1 MVKKSEENETMKL
14 YEFEGKSLFAEEGIP
29 TPQGFVAYSPEEVE
43 KNAANIGKSVVIKSQ
58 ILQGGRGKAGGIK
71 FADAP
76 GEAKELSKE
85 IFGMKLHDY
94 TVDKVLVEEKL
105 DIAKEYYLS
114 VTIDA
119 EKGSPLIMASMAGGV
134 DIEEVAKET
143 PEKIVMETV
152 DIFKGLLPYQARR
165 IAYKMGLTGKEAFDT
180 AEVMLKIY
188 NLFRKYDADLV
199 EINPLVVTGE
209 GTIVAADSKISIYDN
224 ALYRQPKFIKTRDHY
239 DSEIE
244 YEASQVGLG
253 YIKLGGNIGLCC
265 AGAGLTMMTLDLVHY
280 YGGKTSNFLEFGGA
294 QYRNAY
300 NALDLVLRDPEVKVV
315 LVNVFGL
322 IARADVIAQGL
333 AEAIKALQPKV
344 PIVVSLRGTG
354 EAEGHKTLKDELGLI
369 AFWSAE
375 EAVKEA
381 IRLGGSN

>member
-1 MVKKSEENETMKL
+1 MKL
-14 YEFEGKSLFAEEGIP
+14 YEFEGKSLFAGEGIP
-29 TPQGFVAYSPEEVE
+29 TPQGLVAYSPEEVE
-43 KNAANIGKSVVIKSQ
+43 KNALNIGKPVVIKSQ

-71 FADAP
+71 FADTP
-76 GEAKELSKE
+76 EEAKELSKE
-85 IFGMKLHDY
+85 IFGMQLRDY
-94 TVDKVLVEEKL
+94 TVDKVLIEEKL
-105 DIAKEYYLS
+105 NIAKEYYLS
-114 VTIDA
+114 VTVDA
-119 EKGSPLIMASMAGGV
+119 EKGSPLIMASTAGGV

-165 IAYKMGLTGKEAFDT
+165 ISYKMGLTGKEALET
-180 AEVMLKIY
+180 AEVMLKVY

-209 GTIVAADSKISIYDN
+209 GTIIAADAKVNIYDN
-224 ALYRQPKFIKTRDHY
+224 ALYRQPKFTKARNHY

-253 YIKLGGNIGLCC
+253 YIKLDGYIGLCC
-265 AGAGLTMMTLDLVHY
+265 AGAGLTMMTLDLVHH
-280 YGGKTSNFLEFGGA
+280 YGGKASNFLEFGGA

-354 EAEGHKTLKDELGLI
+354 EEEGHRILKEEIGLT

-381 IRLGGSN
+381 IRLGGSS